1 MSIRVLVADDQ
12 SLVRTGLR
20 TILQAEPDIEV
31 VGDAADGSEAVRLA
45 DELSPDVVL
54 LDIRMPGMDGVAA
67 TRQILADDG
76 GTSTADDRT
85 APRVII
91 LTTFDLDE
99 YVYRALRAGAAGFL
113 VKDIS
118 DDQLADAI
126 RAAMRG
132 DTLLAPS
139 VTRRLIESYT
149 RRPPA
154 AGLVPGAD
162 SLTSRETQVWQL
174 MARGMS
180 NVEIA
185 GELFLGEA
193 TVKTHVSRVMAKLGA
208 RDRIQAVVL
217 AFESGIA

>member
-31 VGDAADGSEAVRLA
+31 VGEAADGSEAVRLA
-45 DELSPDVVL
+45 GELSPDVVL

-67 TRQILADDG
+67 TRQILAGDS
-76 GTSTADDRT
+76 GTGRADDRT

>member
-31 VGDAADGSEAVRLA
+31 VGEAADGSEAVRLA
-45 DELSPDVVL
+45 GELSPDVVL

>member
-31 VGDAADGSEAVRLA
+31 VGEAADGSEAVRLA
-45 DELSPDVVL
+45 GELSPDVVL

-76 GTSTADDRT
+76 GTGTADDRT

>member
-31 VGDAADGSEAVRLA
+31 VGEAADGSEAVRLA
-45 DELSPDVVL
+45 GELSPDVVL

-67 TRQILADDG
+67 TRQILAADS
-76 GTSTADDRT
+76 GTGTADDRT